1 MTFLPCPAMI
11 PERIGT
17 MGSTQGVKA
26 STRPARKKP
35 PSMMRMFPERASE
48 AYQSCSETKPEE
60 TLLASPAAPA
70 DPEGTCPGGRLT
82 RTVFVTG
89 G

>member
-1 MTFLPCPAMI
+1 
-11 PERIGT
+11 

-60 TLLASPAAPA
+60 PPASRAAPV
-70 DPEGTCPGGRLT
+70 DPEGARPGGRLT